1 MSSSD
6 SRQSGRYIFMDVL
19 RVISFLIIILYHFGK
34 ELVIRGIADITD
46 PDILMSFGR
55 VHLVMAAVGMFFLIS
70 GAGLGIKYGKSS
82 ASPAATGSAGTSH
95 AAAAGAQTHHCSHI
109 WTAQSLR
116 SYYLGRFRQ
125 ILIPFYIVYIIYAIV
140 RLALTRGNMFHDVPA
155 WRIVFTLFG
164 MDEYISMTG
173 TRTFSLGIGEWFL
186 GALVLMY
193 LVFPL
198 IYTCMK
204 KYPIPSM
211 VIGLIYYIAV
221 VLTYEQLRALL
232 PGTIGSHYAS
242 VPWYMDI
249 FIKICEFS
257 LGVFVGIYMD
267 RIAGYPWLIAVG
279 LMIFLPVHPSFANT
293 ALIFAIFL
301 IGLEA
306 EVRFIRVRMQQTQAQ
321 HGNAA
326 DSEIV
331 AESEDTYPSCQPAGI
346 SETSDSHASD
356 DAPCRPS
363 LCCAFTAVI
372 SRIAGIS
379 YYVYLVHHIIIY
391 AFGDLLAGR
400 IVLGRKLVVL
410 LFVAEIALM
419 TVCAALL
426 RRVSRRVSSKLS

>member
-19 RVISFLIIILYHFGK
+19 RVVSFLIIILYHFGK

-82 ASPAATGSAGTSH
+82 TSPAAADSAGTSAC
-95 AAAAGAQTHHCSHI
+95 AAAAGAQTHHASHI
-109 WTAQSLR
+109 WTARSLR

-125 ILIPFYIVYIIYAIV
+125 ILIPFYIVYIIYAAV
-140 RLALTRGNMFHDVPA
+140 RLVLTRGNMFHDVPA

-257 LGVFVGIYMD
+257 LGVFIGIYID
-267 RIAGYPWLIAVG
+267 RIAGYPWLIAIG
-279 LMIFLPVHPSFANT
+279 LLIFLPVHPSFANT

-306 EVRFIRVRMQQTQAQ
+306 EV
-321 HGNAA
+321 
-326 DSEIV
+326 
-331 AESEDTYPSCQPAGI
+331 
-346 SETSDSHASD
+346 HASAE
-356 DAPCRPS
+356 APCRS
-363 LCCAFTAVI
+363 SVCRVFTAVI

-400 IVLGRKLVVL
+400 IILGRKLVVL
-410 LFVAEIALM
+410 LLVAEIALM

-426 RRVSRRVSSKLS
+426 RRISRRI

>member
-19 RVISFLIIILYHFGK
+19 RVVSFLIIILYHFGK

-55 VHLVMAAVGMFFLIS
+55 VHLVMAAVGMFFLLS

-82 ASPAATGSAGTSH
+82 ASPAATDSTGTSH
-95 AAAAGAQTHHCSHI
+95 AAAADAQTHHGSHI

-116 SYYLGRFRQ
+116 SYYLGRFKQ
-125 ILIPFYIVYIIYAIV
+125 ILIPFYIVYIIYAAIK
-140 RLALTRGNMFHDVPA
+140 LIFTHGNMFHDVPA

-257 LGVFVGIYMD
+257 LGVFIGIYID

-279 LMIFLPVHPSFANT
+279 LLIFLPVHPSFANT

-306 EVRFIRVRMQQTQAQ
+306 EV
-321 HGNAA
+321 
-326 DSEIV
+326 
-331 AESEDTYPSCQPAGI
+331 
-346 SETSDSHASD
+346 HASA
-356 DAPCRPS
+356 DAPCRS
-363 LCCAFTAVI
+363 SVCRAFTAVI

-426 RRVSRRVSSKLS
+426 RRISRRIASKFV